1 MTNFVFSRRAV
12 QGCINALQQTLDLSQ
27 LAALVNRLNARD
39 ESRLDAMWEVALLSA
54 LSKAGDLQHEE
65 PLANGRCPDISWKIK
80 QPDGVSLAI
89 IGDITTISDDG
100 LEDQNP
106 FKLVSS
112 EIVRLA
118 SKFGLRPGSFWVD
131 VRGKTVGQPN
141 KSKMRLMLPEKSALI
156 NFIKTELEPWVRN
169 IKTSSAAK
177 SVFEHPEDSIG
188 LKVVYDP
195 NWENGGGS
203 YTSYT
208 VATSKAINPLFS
220 ALKGKVK
227 QLNGAPND
235 AIRIIFACDGGCNLI
250 RQGRSGKSHYT
261 YNSIEVAEDF
271 LRQNSS
277 IDFVL
282 LSTINET
289 HHPFGLPTKYNM
301 SYELV
306 CAPPNYRSARV
317 TTESIE
323 TLTKAL
329 NDALPHI
336 PRPLRPAYNA
346 AAHLKNAGI
355 GHDRLGGYSMQGNK
369 ITISSR
375 GLIKFLAG
383 QISAEEFNKAHRWE
397 LSGIDQNPFARHL
410 NSGLMI
416 SKIEVNSGNDNDDD
430 EITFTIDKW
439 DAASSPFAIPKTNE
453 KSET

>member
-1 MTNFVFSRRAV
+1 MTNFVFSRRAI
-12 QGCINALQQTLDLSQ
+12 QDCINALEQTLSLSQ
-27 LAALVNRLNARD
+27 LAALVKRLNARD

-65 PLANGRCPDISWKIK
+65 ALANGRCPDISWKIK
-80 QPDGVSLAI
+80 QPGTDRLTV
-89 IGDITTISDDG
+89 IGDITTISDEG

-131 VRGKTVGQPN
+131 VRGKTVGQAN
-141 KSKMRLMLPEKSALI
+141 RSRMRLMLPEKSALAH
-156 NFIKTELEPWVRN
+156 FIKTELEPWVRN
-169 IKTSSAAK
+169 IKTSNATK
-177 SVFEHPEDSIG
+177 SVFDHPEDSIG

-195 NWENGGGS
+195 NWANGGGS

-208 VATSKAINPLFS
+208 VATSKAINPLFN

-227 QLNGAPND
+227 QLNGAPSD

-250 RQGRSGKSHYT
+250 RQGRTGKSHYT

-277 IDFVL
+277 IDFIL
-282 LSTINET
+282 LSTINEA
-289 HHPFGLPTKYNM
+289 HHPFGLSTQYNM

-306 CAPPNYRSARV
+306 CAPPNFRSARV
-317 TTESIE
+317 TAESIE

-329 NDALPHI
+329 DNALPHI
-336 PRPLRPAYNA
+336 PQPLRPAYNA
-346 AAHLKNAGI
+346 ASLLKNTGI
-355 GHDRLGGYSMQGNK
+355 GHDRLGAYSMQGNK

-383 QISAEEFNKAHRWE
+383 EISAEEFNKAHRWE
-397 LSGIDQNPFARHL
+397 HSGMDQNPFARHL

-416 SKIEVNSGNDNDDD
+416 SKIEVNSGNDKDDD

-439 DAASSPFAIPKTNE
+439 DAANMPFATPSTDE
-453 KSET
+453 KNNA